1 MFNQNL
7 FGEEVAPEKK
17 GGGLAAR
24 WDYPPFSVLNAREGW
39 WQERK
44 RQWLSLGIKSEL
56 GRGATGVNSPHEG
69 KDMADGLLAVRAAQK
84 AARNGAVPG
93 GGQAPADRLGP
104 QWTTETGNAATGP
117 DGLSRRGGG

>member
-1 MFNQNL
+1 MTLKRLSILGFKHCGTVIMFNQNL
-7 FGEEVAPEKK
+7 FGEEVAPEKQ

-69 KDMADGLLAVRAAQK
+69 KGMADGLVAVRAAQK

-93 GGQAPADRLGP
+93 GG
-104 QWTTETGNAATGP
+104 
-117 DGLSRRGGG
+117 